1 MSAIKLDTL
10 CECGRPLIDHDPIG
24 RCPEVGCSHFKAV
37 ERENITY
44 QDPRPCKTCGHLGSD
59 HWSGGW
65 LEVPFSHV
73 YAPEGDEP
81 SDAGLKILDTLTDA
95 QLDAYLKGRE
105 IRQKSG
111 EHSPFPW
118 SFSPKIG
125 YALVVDKDGVLVA
138 NAFGG
143 GDLER
148 CEKNARILS
157 CAGDGVELARYVNS
171 SFILNYF
178 PGEVRAE
185 MKDRA
190 EVLLKKAGV

>member
-1 MSAIKLDTL
+1 MSAIRLGTL
-10 CECGRPLIDHDPIG
+10 CECGMPFEDHTADTQG
-24 RCPEVGCSHFKAV
+24 VMTCTCVGCSHFKAV
-37 ERENITY
+37 EREKIIY
-44 QDPRPCKTCGHLGSD
+44 QDPRPCKTCGYPRSHHGNV
-59 HWSGGW
+59 GG
-65 LEVPFSHV
+65 LEVPFYHV
-73 YAPEGDEP
+73 YAPKGDEP

-125 YALVVDKDGVLVA
+125 YALVVDKDDVLVA

-157 CAGDGVELARYVNS
+157 CAGDGVELARLVLVDWRR
-171 SFILNYF
+171 IHKM
-178 PGEVRAE
+178 AE
-185 MKDRA
+185 D
-190 EVLLKKAGV
+190 LLKKAGL